1 MEPNQHRHRQSADE
15 KFQESL
21 EELESILQ
29 KHSQSDTTEAE
40 PDHSSE
46 DVSTDIDLAEL
57 EDAVADIENY
67 LDQKRKKQ

>member
-1 MEPNQHRHRQSADE
+1 MEPNQHPNRQSADQ

-29 KHSQSDTTEAE
+29 ENSQSE
-40 PDHSSE
+40 PTQPKPEHSSKHL
-46 DVSTDIDLAEL
+46 STDINLAEL

-67 LDQKRKKQ
+67 LDEKRKK

>member
-1 MEPNQHRHRQSADE
+1 MEPNQHRHRQSADQ

-29 KHSQSDTTEAE
+29 ENSQSDTTQAQPE
-40 PDHSSE
+40 HSSKH
-46 DVSTDIDLAEL
+46 VFTDIDLAEL

-67 LDQKRKKQ
+67 LDEKSKK